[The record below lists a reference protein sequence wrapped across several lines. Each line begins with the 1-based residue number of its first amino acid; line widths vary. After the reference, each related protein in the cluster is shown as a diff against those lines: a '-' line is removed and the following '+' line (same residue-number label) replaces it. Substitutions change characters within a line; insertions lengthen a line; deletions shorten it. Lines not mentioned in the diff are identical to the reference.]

1 MKVIVFLKYI
11 PLCIPLQWKSKSDD
25 HWVWKNPLAVWLFYT
40 QQSVAPVLTVWS
52 RTQNLHL
59 GHNSQ
64 ELISSIYK
72 YFLLLKNYLKW
83 SKKRLF
89 IWKQAHVEH
98 TIQWYALKV
107 FSAQNEHFLS
117 KIHRNFVAF
126 GHPVIS
132 SNHQHHTP
140 ASDNHHSTLFL
151 EL

>member
-1 MKVIVFLKYI
+1 MKIIVFLRNI

-25 HWVWKNPLAVWLFYT
+25 HWVWKNPLTVWLFYT

-83 SKKRLF
+83 NKKDSSFENKHMLNIPFSGIHWRF
-89 IWKQAHVEH
+89 
-98 TIQWYALKV
+98 

-117 KIHRNFVAF
+117 KIHRNFVVF

-132 SNHQHHTP
+132 SNHQHRTP
-140 ASDNHHSTLFL
+140 ASGNHHSILFL